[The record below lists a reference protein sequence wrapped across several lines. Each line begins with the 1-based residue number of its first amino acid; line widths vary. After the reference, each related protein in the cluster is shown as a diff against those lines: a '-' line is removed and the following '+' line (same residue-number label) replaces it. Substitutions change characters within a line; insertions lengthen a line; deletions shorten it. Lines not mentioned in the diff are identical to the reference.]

1 MSNATVRKINALS
14 LKEMLHDGAEIAIL
28 DTREE
33 GIFSERHLL
42 LASSLPLSHV
52 ETRVATLVPRRST
65 RIIVCDSGEGQAVR
79 AAMRLEELGY
89 TDVSVLEG
97 GIDAWGVEGFELYS
111 GVNVPSKAFGEFIE
125 HEENTP
131 RMTALEIN
139 DLRGKGADLIILDSR
154 PIDEFQR
161 MSIPGAID
169 CPGAEL
175 AFRVHGLVP
184 SKNTLVVVNC
194 AGRTRSIIGAQS
206 LINAGIPNKVVA
218 LKDGTMGW
226 HLAGLELEHGQ
237 NRCAPTPKGE
247 ALKRA
252 KKGSE
257 HVAKRFGI
265 KSIGHD
271 ELKTFWAEMET
282 RSLFLLDVRDPNE
295 FTNGHL
301 ANSRSAPGGQL
312 IQATDTFIGVRNS
325 RIVLIDDHGVRARL
339 TASWLIQMGWEDV
352 FVLDCA
358 FDGQKLE
365 TGQHTPQAQG
375 LAAAHAAS
383 ITAENLAPLL
393 LDRSVVVIDLAS
405 SLTYR
410 KAHVPGA
417 WFAVRANL
425 PGNLRKVPAEGRL
438 VFTSPEG
445 TLARFAASEMAG
457 ILGREVS
464 YLEGGTTNWIQAG
477 MPFEK
482 GEERLADKTNDVSYK
497 AYDHTTNIEDRMK
510 AYLDWEVA
518 LVEQISRDNDAMFCA
533 FPHT

>member
-1 MSNATVRKINALS
+1 MSDATVRKINALS

-97 GIDAWGVEGFELYS
+97 GIHAWGVEGFELYS

-252 KKGSE
+252 KIGSE
-257 HVAKRFGI
+257 
-265 KSIGHD
+265 
-271 ELKTFWAEMET
+271 
-282 RSLFLLDVRDPNE
+282 
-295 FTNGHL
+295 
-301 ANSRSAPGGQL
+301 
-312 IQATDTFIGVRNS
+312 
-325 RIVLIDDHGVRARL
+325 
-339 TASWLIQMGWEDV
+339 
-352 FVLDCA
+352 
-358 FDGQKLE
+358 
-365 TGQHTPQAQG
+365 
-375 LAAAHAAS
+375 
-383 ITAENLAPLL
+383 
-393 LDRSVVVIDLAS
+393 
-405 SLTYR
+405 
-410 KAHVPGA
+410 
-417 WFAVRANL
+417 
-425 PGNLRKVPAEGRL
+425 
-438 VFTSPEG
+438 
-445 TLARFAASEMAG
+445 
-457 ILGREVS
+457 
-464 YLEGGTTNWIQAG
+464 
-477 MPFEK
+477 
-482 GEERLADKTNDVSYK
+482 
-497 AYDHTTNIEDRMK
+497 
-510 AYLDWEVA
+510 
-518 LVEQISRDNDAMFCA
+518 
-533 FPHT
+533 